1 MIRIELAAISR
12 IGRDL
17 QGCEGVMVARD
28 GAIWAADGR
37 GACMRIAA
45 DGSREERIGNLGG
58 QPNGICLDAEGR
70 IIATGSEG
78 AGCGFGGPSL
88 VLMALVR

>member
-1 MIRIELAAISR
+1 MIRIELAAIGR

-17 QGCEGVMVARD
+17 QGCEGSWWRATAR
-28 GAIWAADGR
+28 IWAADGR
-37 GACMRIAA
+37 GACTRIAA

-70 IIATGSEG
+70 IIVANIVHQ
-78 AGCGFGGPSL
+78 L
-88 VLMALVR
+88 

>member
-1 MIRIELAAISR
+1 MIRIELAAIGR

-28 GAIWAADGR
+28 GTIWAADGR
-37 GACMRIAA
+37 FVCTRIAA
-45 DGSREERIGNLGG
+45 DGSREERVGDLGG

-70 IIATGSEG
+70 IIRGEHR
-78 AGCGFGGPSL
+78 PP
-88 VLMALVR
+88 ALSARVAASAAHP

>member
-1 MIRIELAAISR
+1 
-12 IGRDL
+12 
-17 QGCEGVMVARD
+17 MVARD
-28 GAIWAADGR
+28 GTIWAADGR
-37 GACMRIAA
+37 GACTRIAA

-70 IIATGSEG
+70 IIVTGSER

>member
-1 MIRIELAAISR
+1 MIRIELAALSR

-28 GAIWAADGR
+28 GTIWAADGR
-37 GACMRIAA
+37 GACPRIAA

-58 QPNGICLDAEGR
+58 QPNGICPDAEGR
-70 IIATGSEG
+70 IIVANIVHQ
-78 AGCGFGGPSL
+78 L
-88 VLMALVR
+88 

>member
-1 MIRIELAAISR
+1 VIRIDLAALSR

-28 GAIWAADGR
+28 GTIWAADGR
-37 GACMRIAA
+37 GACTRIAA

-58 QPNGICLDAEGR
+58 QPNGIYASTPRG
-70 IIATGSEG
+70 GSS
-78 AGCGFGGPSL
+78 PP
-88 VLMALVR
+88 ALSARVAASAAHP